1 MKKNKESSLKDEIE
15 FLEKRCSDLESSKD
29 KQSELLSL
37 KMRLARLYN
46 QIDNLSLYH

>member
-1 MKKNKESSLKDEIE
+1 MKKNKESAIKDEIE
-15 FLEKRCSDLESSKD
+15 FLEKRCVELESSKD
-29 KQSELLSL
+29 KRSELISI